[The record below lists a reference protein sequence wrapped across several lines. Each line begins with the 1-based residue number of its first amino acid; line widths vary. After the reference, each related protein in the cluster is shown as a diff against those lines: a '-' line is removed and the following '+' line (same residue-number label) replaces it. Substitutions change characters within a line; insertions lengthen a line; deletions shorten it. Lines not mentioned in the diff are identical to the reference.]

1 MTDEKYVSTIN
12 SHLDKAAKVIL
23 SSKTHTLDIQNAAI
37 LISKAIYQGNKVM
50 WCGNGGSA
58 ADSQHLAAE
67 LVGRYKMNRPGLSS
81 IALTTDTSVI
91 TAIANDFGFEHVFE
105 RQVFAIGKPGDV
117 LVCLTTSGKSKS
129 ILNALSK
136 ARDKEITTI
145 LISSTRAA
153 TVSADIRIL
162 VDSDEVEQIQHA
174 HIAIGHVI
182 CEIIEIELFGT

>member
-1 MTDEKYVSTIN
+1 MTDEKYVNTIN

-23 SSKTHTLDIQNAAI
+23 SSKTHALDIQNAAI
-37 LISKAIYQGNKVM
+37 LISKAICQGNKVM

-81 IALTTDTSVI
+81 IALTTDTSVL

-145 LISSTRAA
+145 LISSTQAA